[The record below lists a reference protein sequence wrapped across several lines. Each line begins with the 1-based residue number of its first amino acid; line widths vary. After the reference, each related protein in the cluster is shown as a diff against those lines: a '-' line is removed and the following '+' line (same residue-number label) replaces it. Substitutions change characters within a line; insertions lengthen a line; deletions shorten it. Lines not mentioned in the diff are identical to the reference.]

1 MQGVDKV
8 SGPLPLLTLYH
19 PLPGI
24 FPIKIRVANPPFIG
38 KADMRIPA
46 VFKVT
51 VRDGMEYKFLRNGKT
66 WRLLQGAD
74 IDAWPEN
81 LYYKIEKM
89 LNKIAGNSVNEVIEE
104 A

>member
-1 MQGVDKV
+1 MAGDYRNK
-8 SGPLPLLTLYH
+8 LPENVESVWYLTRDLHVRYETSY
-19 PLPGI
+19 
-24 FPIKIRVANPPFIG
+24 VVG
-38 KADMRIPA
+38 KLAITL
-46 VFKVT
+46 FG
-51 VRDGMEYKFLRNGKT
+51 RDGMEYKFLRNGKT